1 MRQRNQTQASEA
13 TNRLPPTAAE
23 MEQRLS
29 GLGPLQLQL
38 DGCRLTAPAPLRKRL
53 GAHCGQQYVFSIWHG
68 PRLRIIPQALW
79 PSYLKSVR
87 AEAND
92 CALADDLVL
101 RLRQTCATRSLD
113 GHDRWDLPVSLARP
127 AGLITAQN
135 SVVLLPFRFWLEVLS
150 STVWDAFIT
159 QTLQR
164 AHEADARPAGF
175 EI

>member
-1 MRQRNQTQASEA
+1 MNIAQTRSPNEQGI
-13 TNRLPPTAAE
+13 RLPPTAAE
-23 MEQRLS
+23 MEERLF
-29 GLGPLQLQL
+29 GLGPFPLQL
-38 DGCRLTAPAPLRKRL
+38 DGYRLTAPTAFCKRL
-53 GAHCGQQYVFSIWHG
+53 GSHCDRPFVFSIWHG

-92 CALADDLVL
+92 PALADDLIL
-101 RLRQTCATRSLD
+101 RLRQTCVARSLD
-113 GHDRWDLPVSLARP
+113 GNDRWDLPASLARP

-150 STVWDAFIT
+150 ATVWEAFIT

-164 AHEADARPAGF
+164 AREADARPADF